1 MRTRVGI
8 NGMGRIGRAVLRV
21 LAEHNDRAFDVVAVN
36 DIAPTETVAHLLR
49 HDSTFGPWSTRI
61 ETERGFLALDGQP
74 IRALTQPDPAALP
87 WDGLGVD
94 IVIEATGRHRTRE
107 RASAHLH
114 AGARKVVLT
123 SPATG
128 IDATIVMGINDD
140 DYEPGRH
147 HLISN
152 ASCTTNCAAPMIHVL
167 HRCFGIRRAMLTTV
181 HGYTGDQNLLDAP
194 HRDLRRA
201 RAAAVN
207 IIPTTTGAADAVT
220 DIFPD
225 LAGRIHGAALRVP
238 VVDASLTDLTVQL
251 NEVVTAAQI
260 NRAFADAAGGPLK
273 QILRFSTDPLV
284 SSDIIGDPASCVI
297 DGGLTA
303 TTGTMAKIFGWYDN
317 EWAYAH
323 RTVDLVDLVAAT
335 LPDR

>member
-1 MRTRVGI
+1 
-8 NGMGRIGRAVLRV
+8 
-21 LAEHNDRAFDVVAVN
+21 
-36 DIAPTETVAHLLR
+36 
-49 HDSTFGPWSTRI
+49 
-61 ETERGFLALDGQP
+61 
-74 IRALTQPDPAALP
+74 
-87 WDGLGVD
+87 
-94 IVIEATGRHRTRE
+94 
-107 RASAHLH
+107 
-114 AGARKVVLT
+114 
-123 SPATG
+123 
-128 IDATIVMGINDD
+128 
-140 DYEPGRH
+140 
-147 HLISN
+147 
-152 ASCTTNCAAPMIHVL
+152 
-167 HRCFGIRRAMLTTV
+167 
-181 HGYTGDQNLLDAP
+181 YTGDQNLLDAP

-260 NRAFADAAGGPLK
+260 NRAFDDAAGGPLK

-323 RTVDLVDLVAAT
+323 RTVDLVALVAAT
-335 LPDR
+335 LPDQ